1 MNNPQFSVM
10 YNGHPVAVTKLDND
24 VYLAQVTYK
33 PLQLQLRKNKDGTE
47 NWVEL
52 ESQLPTFSFIFI
64 KITMYKATSV
74 LLKYQCLH

>member
-24 VYLAQVTYK
+24 VYMAQVTYK
-33 PLQLQLRKNKDGTE
+33 PLQIQLHRNEDGTE

-52 ESQLPTFSFIFI
+52 ESQRPTFVTNEIGRLISNHFC
-64 KITMYKATSV
+64 SV
-74 LLKYQCLH
+74 Q